1 LFYNRGME
9 FFLKLTLA
17 VHKVTEL
24 FPAGEQ
30 LKDQIRELADKVL
43 ADFLL
48 KHEQRGLRQ
57 IQELVGLL
65 DLAEAKNWVDP
76 RNFEVLRLEY
86 GKIEIEK
93 PVQAVSG
100 RKEKILK
107 TINSNGKTKLG
118 DLVRVFPD
126 VNRRTLLRDL
136 GEFTKIGLLVRNGNG
151 RGAHYVANVTN
162 VANVAKNATLPEK
175 CDIV

>member
-1 LFYNRGME
+1 ME

-24 FPAGEQ
+24 LPAGEQ
-30 LKDQIRELADKVL
+30 LKDQIRELADRVL

-48 KHEQRGLRQ
+48 NNTEKAFRK
-57 IQELVGLL
+57 IQELMGLL

-76 RNFEVLRLEY
+76 RNFEVLRREY

-93 PVQAVSG
+93 PVRAVSG

-107 TINSNGKTKLG
+107 TINGSGKTKLG
-118 DLVRVFPD
+118 DLVRAFPD

-136 GEFTKIGLLVRNGNG
+136 GEFTKIGLLVRNGSG
-151 RGAHYVANVTN
+151 RGAHYVANITN